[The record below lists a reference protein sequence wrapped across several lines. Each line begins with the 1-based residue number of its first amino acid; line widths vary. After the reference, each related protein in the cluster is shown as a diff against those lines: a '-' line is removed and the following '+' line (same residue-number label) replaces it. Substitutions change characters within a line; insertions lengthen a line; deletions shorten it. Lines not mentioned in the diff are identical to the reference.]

1 MITEFYIFGY
11 ETVQYKGGF
20 KPIVNISFKTDDGFK
35 FIKHVLL
42 DHKEVEAFFRSIDV
56 EVYEFAQIPGKE
68 GQCYIEKDYDRYFVR
83 GWIYKESEKENG

>member
-11 ETVQYKGGF
+11 ETVQYQDGF
-20 KPIVNISFKTDDGFK
+20 KPIVNISFKTYDGFK

-56 EVYEFAQIPGKE
+56 EIYEFAQIPGKE
-68 GQCYIEKDYDRYFVR
+68 GRCFIEKDCDRYFVR
-83 GWIYKESEKENG
+83 GWINKEGEIKG

>member
-11 ETVQYKGGF
+11 ETVQYQDGF
-20 KPIVNISFKTDDGFK
+20 KPIVNISFKTDEGFK

-56 EVYEFAQIPGKE
+56 EADERSGYRVGNACFFNHATNLTFLFL
-68 GQCYIEKDYDRYFVR
+68 D
-83 GWIYKESEKENG
+83 

>member
-11 ETVQYKGGF
+11 ETVQYQGGF

-56 EVYEFAQIPGKE
+56 EIYEFAQIPGKE
-68 GQCYIEKDYDRYFVR
+68 GQCFIEKDCDHYFVR
-83 GWIYKESEKENG
+83 GWVNKKGEIKG

>member
-11 ETVQYKGGF
+11 ETVQYQAGF

-35 FIKHVLL
+35 FIKHVLI
-42 DHKEVEAFFRSIDV
+42 DHKEIEAFFRSIDV

-68 GQCYIEKDYDRYFVR
+68 GQCFIEKDCDRYFVKR
-83 GWIYKESEKENG
+83 WIYKESEKEND

>member
-11 ETVQYKGGF
+11 ETVQYQNGF

-42 DHKEVEAFFRSIDV
+42 DHKEAEAFFRSIDV

-68 GQCYIEKDYDRYFVR
+68 GKCFIEKDGDCYFVR
-83 GWIYKESEKENG
+83 GWINEKGEIKG